1 MGSTEFGSW
10 RQGRGE
16 RVPPSAPPPG
26 AIATTVHSTGRTR
39 RGAGHGCPPAIAS
52 TAPAP
57 RGGGG
62 GRRPGGVGDAGERH
76 TAYPPRGEEAPLRPP
91 PPNGDIHHSPVSG
104 DRPGD
109 NGSGLLSGLKQHTTG
124 VSRARLFPD
133 IATHCP
139 RPRGGGGGARSAGGV
154 GGCRRAAYGYPSRWE
169 TRGVQPLGV
178 RGVRVSSEGRAGR
191 PRGRTGS
198 GPAPSPSPFS
208 GNRCQRRSPS
218 TASHRLSP

>member
-1 MGSTEFGSW
+1 MGTCPEG
-10 RQGRGE
+10 
-16 RVPPSAPPPG
+16 
-26 AIATTVHSTGRTR
+26 T
-39 RGAGHGCPPAIAS
+39 GHGCPPAIAS

-91 PPNGDIHHSPVSG
+91 PPNGDIHHGPVSG

-139 RPRGGGGGARSAGGV
+139 RPRGGGGGARSAGGAGNAGERPTGISPGGGRKAVITVFACV
-154 GGCRRAAYGYPSRWE
+154 GGAS
-169 TRGVQPLGV
+169 
-178 RGVRVSSEGRAGR
+178 
-191 PRGRTGS
+191 
-198 GPAPSPSPFS
+198 
-208 GNRCQRRSPS
+208 RRSAP
-218 TASHRLSP
+218 AR